1 MKGLDY
7 NIALAV
13 FFPAYVIAEVPSN
26 MMLKRFG
33 ARIWLPTIMVLWS
46 IVVIAMGFVTS
57 FSGLV
62 IARAFLGFAEG
73 GLFPGVTYY
82 ITSWYRRHECS
93 FRIALF
99 FSAATAAGAFGGAVS
114 SGNWRDGRTWGI
126 FWMVCIPKRS
136 SLFAV
141 AYHVGIVDR
150 SWLFIIE
157 GLMTL
162 VVAIG
167 AFWVIVDSPE
177 G

>member
-99 FSAATAAGAFGGAVS
+99 FSAATAAGAFGGLLA
-114 SGNWRDGRTWGI
+114 RGI
-126 FWMVCIPKRS
+126 GEM
-136 SLFAV
+136 
-141 AYHVGIVDR
+141 
-150 SWLFIIE
+150 E
-157 GLMTL
+157 GLGGYSGWYVFPKEVVYLQSLTTL
-162 VVAIG
+162 ELLTG
-167 AFWVIVDSPE
+167 LGFLSLRDS
-177 G
+177 